1 MDQIRKNAMKEMI
14 ASVGQEK
21 WNENMHFLEGLIS
34 MVKNHKINQHTIVN
48 SMQSCE
54 YSLQEMQ
61 TMHMEYRAI
70 VHIFTD
76 ALLMAQYLSK
86 KVENVMK
93 PGSKAYAR
101 FLLTLN
107 TLDEFGFYYKIGEP
121 CNFQGTP
128 QRSHLILFEN
138 LMSDMS
144 ITDEDRQVF
153 VPSAITQKLKDYFLD
168 AYDDYPLLLTLLAV
182 AEEIV
187 MIFSPVMRINT
198 GALGIPVEKGYYQV
212 HGVSDD
218 EENNACDD
226 FHQNDLWLILA
237 QGAGGYDQEAL
248 IENTETF
255 INLWEEFW
263 TQDFTL
269 NKIKSMQKTAP
280 VEHRSEEQ
288 NLFVRNA

>member
-1 MDQIRKNAMKEMI
+1 MDQIRQNACDEMI
-14 ASVGQEK
+14 ASVGQQQ
-21 WNENMHFLEGLIS
+21 WDENMEFLQSLIS
-34 MVKNHKINQHTIVN
+34 QVKNHKINQHPIVD
-48 SMQSCE
+48 SMQSCDF
-54 YSLQEMQ
+54 SLQEMQ

-76 ALLMAQYLSK
+76 ALLMAQYQSR

-138 LMSDMS
+138 LMTDMS

-153 VPSAITQKLKDYFLD
+153 VPSLVTQKLKEYFLA

-218 EENNACDD
+218 EENDACDD

-237 QGAGGYDQEAL
+237 QGAGGYDQDKL
-248 IENTETF
+248 IINTENF
-255 INLWEEFW
+255 INLWEAFW
-263 TQDFTL
+263 TQDFSQ
-269 NKIKSMQKTAP
+269 NKIISMRKTDP
-280 VEHRSEEQ
+280 RRYEIEQEES
-288 NLFVRNA
+288 LSV

>member
-1 MDQIRKNAMKEMI
+1 MDQIRQNAVKEMI
-14 ASVGQEK
+14 ASIGQEK
-21 WNENMHFLEGLIS
+21 WDHNMQFLQGLIS
-34 MVKNHKINQHTIVN
+34 MVKTHKINKNPIVN

-54 YSLQEMQ
+54 FSLQEMQ

-76 ALLMAQYLSK
+76 ALLMAQYQSK

-138 LMSDMS
+138 LMTDMS
-144 ITDEDRQVF
+144 ITDEDRKEF
-153 VPSAITQKLKDYFLD
+153 VPSPVTQKLKEYFLS

-187 MIFSPVMRINT
+187 MIFSPVMRLNT
-198 GALGIPVEKGYYQV
+198 GALGIPVEEGYYQV
-212 HGVSDD
+212 HGVSED
-218 EENNACDD
+218 EENDACDD

-237 QGAGGYDQEAL
+237 QGAGGYDQDAL
-248 IENTETF
+248 IGNTAQF
-255 INLWEEFW
+255 ISLWEDFW
-263 TQDFTL
+263 AQSFSQ
-269 NKIKSMQKTAP
+269 NKIKSMQKVAP
-280 VEHRSEEQ
+280 VLHVEEEEEEGM
-288 NLFVRNA
+288 LA

>member
-1 MDQIRKNAMKEMI
+1 MDQIRQNAVNEMI
-14 ASVGQEK
+14 ATVGKQK
-21 WNENMHFLEGLIS
+21 WDENMHFMQSLIAT
-34 MVKNHKINQHTIVN
+34 VKNHKINQHPIVDA
-48 SMQSCE
+48 MKSCE

-61 TMHMEYRAI
+61 TIHMEYRAI

-76 ALLMAQYLSK
+76 ALLMAQYQSR

-121 CNFQGTP
+121 CYFQGTP

-138 LMSDMS
+138 LMTDMR
-144 ITDEDRQVF
+144 ITDHDRQQF
-153 VPSAITQKLKDYFLD
+153 VPSKVTQKLKSYFLA

-187 MIFSPVMRINT
+187 MIFSPVMRDNT
-198 GALGIPVEKGYYQV
+198 GALGVPVEAGYYQV

-218 EENNACDD
+218 EENDACDD

-237 QGAGGYDQEAL
+237 QGAGGYDREQL
-248 IENTETF
+248 LDNTQTF
-255 INLWEEFW
+255 INLWEDFW
-263 TQDFTL
+263 TQDFTQ
-269 NKIKSMQKTAP
+269 NKIQSMRKIAP
-280 VEHRSEEQ
+280 KILKEEKEE
-288 NLFVRNA
+288 LLV

>member
-1 MDQIRKNAMKEMI
+1 MDRIRKNAIKEMI
-14 ASVGQEK
+14 DSVGEK
-21 WNENMHFLEGLIS
+21 TWNENMAFLESLIQS
-34 MVKNHKINQHTIVN
+34 VKNHRINKHPVVSN
-48 SMQSCE
+48 LESCE

-76 ALLMAQYLSK
+76 ALLMAQFLAL

-107 TLDEFGFYYKIGEP
+107 TLDEFGFYYDSEKP
-121 CNFQGTP
+121 VLFQGTP

-138 LMSDMS
+138 LMTDLG
-144 ITDEDRQVF
+144 ITDEDRQEF
-153 VPSAITQKLKDYFLD
+153 VPSPVTQKLKEYFLS

-187 MIFSPVMRINT
+187 MIFSPVMRLNT
-198 GALGIPVEKGYYQV
+198 GALGIPVEEGYYQV

-218 EENNACDD
+218 EDNNACDD
-226 FHQNDLWLILA
+226 FHQNDLILILA
-237 QGAGGYDQEAL
+237 QGAGGYDQQKL
-248 IENTETF
+248 LKNTLAF
-255 INLWEEFW
+255 IDLWEEFFN
-263 TQDFTL
+263 QDFSQ
-269 NKIKSMQKTAP
+269 NKIQSMQKKAP
-280 VEHRSEEQ
+280 VEEQ
-288 NLFVRNA
+288 KLEIA

>member
-1 MDQIRKNAMKEMI
+1 MDQIRANAVEEMI
-14 ASVGQEK
+14 ASVGRET
-21 WNENMHFLEGLIS
+21 WDENMIFLKRLIS
-34 MVKNHKINQHTIVN
+34 SVKEHKINKHPIVPA
-48 SMQSCE
+48 MQSCN

-76 ALLMAQYLSK
+76 ALLMAQYQSK

-93 PGSKAYAR
+93 AGSKAYAR

-121 CNFQGTP
+121 CYFQGTP
-128 QRSHLILFEN
+128 QRSHLILFEE
-138 LMSDMS
+138 LMTDLS
-144 ITDEDRQVF
+144 ITDEDRRVF
-153 VPSAITQKLKDYFLD
+153 VPSAVTQKLKECFLA

-187 MIFSPVMRINT
+187 MIFSPVMRLNT
-198 GALGIPVEKGYYQV
+198 GALGIPVEDGYYQV

-226 FHQNDLWLILA
+226 YHQNDLWLILA
-237 QGAGGYDQEAL
+237 QGAGGYNRPQL
-248 IENTETF
+248 LNNTMKF
-255 INLWEEFW
+255 ISLWEDFW
-263 TQDFTL
+263 SQDFSK
-269 NKIKSMQKTAP
+269 NKIKSMQKKAP
-280 VEHRSEEQ
+280 STITREEHDDEVM
-288 NLFVRNA
+288 FA

>member
-1 MDQIRKNAMKEMI
+1 MDQIRQNAVNEMI
-14 ASVGQEK
+14 ATVGQKK
-21 WNENMHFLEGLIS
+21 WDENMHFMQSLIS
-34 MVKNHKINQHTIVN
+34 TVKKHKINQHPIVKE
-48 SMQSCE
+48 MQSCE
-54 YSLQEMQ
+54 FSLQEMQ
-61 TMHMEYRAI
+61 TIHMEYRAI

-76 ALLMAQYLSK
+76 ALLMAQYQSR

-138 LMSDMS
+138 LMTDMKISDN
-144 ITDEDRQVF
+144 DRQVF
-153 VPSAITQKLKDYFLD
+153 TPSKVTQKLKNYFLA

-187 MIFSPVMRINT
+187 MIFSPVMRDNT
-198 GALGIPVEKGYYQV
+198 GALGIPVEEGYYQV
-212 HGVSDD
+212 HGVSED
-218 EENNACDD
+218 EDNDACDD

-237 QGAGGYDQEAL
+237 QGAGGYDRDQL
-248 IENTETF
+248 IQNTKVF
-255 INLWEEFW
+255 IDLWEDFW
-263 TQDFTL
+263 NQDFTQ
-269 NKIKSMQKTAP
+269 NKIKSMQKIAP
-280 VEHRSEEQ
+280 KSHNKDREAV
-288 NLFVRNA
+288 FA

>member
-1 MDQIRKNAMKEMI
+1 MDQIRKNACDEMI
-14 ASVGQEK
+14 ASVGKEK
-21 WNENMHFLEGLIS
+21 WDENMQFLQHLIS
-34 MVKNHKINQHTIVN
+34 NVKNHKINQHPIVE

-76 ALLMAQYLSK
+76 ALLMAQYQSR

-138 LMSDMS
+138 LMTDMS
-144 ITDEDRQVF
+144 ITDEDRQAF
-153 VPSAITQKLKDYFLD
+153 VPSPVTQQLKDYFLA

-218 EENNACDD
+218 EENDACDD

-237 QGAGGYDQEAL
+237 QGAGGYEQQQLLD
-248 IENTETF
+248 NTDNF
-255 INLWEEFW
+255 INLWEAFW
-263 TQDFTL
+263 TQDFSK
-269 NKIKSMQKTAP
+269 NKIKSMKKTAHTNQ
-280 VEHRSEEQ
+280 VGDTEG
-288 NLFVRNA
+288 LLT

>member
-1 MDQIRKNAMKEMI
+1 MDQIRKNARDEMI
-14 ASVGQEK
+14 ASVGQKK
-21 WNENMHFLEGLIS
+21 WDENMQFLQVLIS
-34 MVKNHKINQHTIVN
+34 KVKNHKINQHPIVETMN
-48 SMQSCE
+48 SCE

-76 ALLMAQYLSK
+76 ALLMAQYQAK
-86 KVENVMK
+86 KVENQMK

-107 TLDEFGFYYKIGEP
+107 TLDEFGFHYKIGEP
-121 CNFQGTP
+121 CYFQGTP
-128 QRSHLILFEN
+128 QRSHLVLFEN
-138 LMSDMS
+138 LMTDMK
-144 ITDEDRQVF
+144 ITDKDREDF
-153 VPSAITQKLKDYFLD
+153 VPSAVTQQLKEYFLA

-198 GALGIPVEKGYYQV
+198 GALGIPVEEGYYQV

-218 EENNACDD
+218 EENDACDD

-237 QGAGGYDQEAL
+237 QGAGGYDQQDL
-248 IENTETF
+248 MTNTEKF
-255 INLWEEFW
+255 IGLWEQFW
-263 TQDFTL
+263 TQDFSQ
-269 NKIKSMQKTAP
+269 NKVNSMRKTDPAAAD
-280 VEHRSEEQ
+280 SEQ
-288 NLFVRNA
+288 HGMTA

>member
-1 MDQIRKNAMKEMI
+1 MDQIRQNAKEEMI
-14 ASVGQEK
+14 TSVGQDK
-21 WNENMHFLEGLIS
+21 WDKNMDFLQGLIS
-34 MVKNHKINQHTIVN
+34 MVKTHKINQHPIVEAMN
-48 SMQSCE
+48 SSN
-54 YSLQEMQ
+54 YSLQQMQ

-86 KVENVMK
+86 DVENVMK

-138 LMSDMS
+138 LMTDMK

-153 VPSAITQKLKDYFLD
+153 VPSPVTQKLKEYFLA
-168 AYDDYPLLLTLLAV
+168 AYNDYPLLLTLLAV

-198 GALGIPVEKGYYQV
+198 GSLGIPVEKGYYQV
-212 HGVSDD
+212 QGVSGD
-218 EENNACDD
+218 EENDACDD

-237 QGAGGYDQEAL
+237 QGAGGYDQNQL
-248 IENTETF
+248 ISNTEKF
-255 INLWEEFW
+255 INLWEDFW
-263 TQDFTL
+263 TQDFFT
-269 NKIKSMQKTAP
+269 K
-280 VEHRSEEQ
+280 Q
-288 NLFVRNA
+288 N

>member
-1 MDQIRKNAMKEMI
+1 MDRIRKNTVKEMI
-14 ASVGQEK
+14 DSVGK
-21 WNENMHFLEGLIS
+21 KTWDENMVFLKTLIS
-34 MVKNHKINQHTIVN
+34 NVKNHRINQHPVVAN
-48 SMQSCE
+48 LERCE

-76 ALLMAQYLSK
+76 ALLMAQFQAL

-107 TLDEFGFYYKIGEP
+107 TLDEFGFYYDSEKP
-121 CNFQGTP
+121 VLFQGTP

-138 LMSDMS
+138 LMTDMG
-144 ITDEDRQVF
+144 ITDEDREAF
-153 VPSAITQKLKDYFLD
+153 VPSPITQKLKEYFLA

-187 MIFSPVMRINT
+187 MIFSPVMRLNT
-198 GALGIPVEKGYYQV
+198 GALGIPVEAGYYQV

-226 FHQNDLWLILA
+226 FHQTDLILILA
-237 QGAGGYDQEAL
+237 QGAGGYDRLEL
-248 IENTETF
+248 LKNTTQF
-255 INLWEEFW
+255 IDLWEEFW
-263 TQDFTL
+263 TQDFSQ
-269 NKIKSMQKTAP
+269 NKIQSMQKIAP
-280 VEHRSEEQ
+280 AVEKIKAAS
-288 NLFVRNA
+288 LA

>member
-1 MDQIRKNAMKEMI
+1 MDQIRQNALNEMI
-14 ASVGQEK
+14 KTVGQQK
-21 WNENMHFLEGLIS
+21 WDENMHFMKSLIAT
-34 MVKNHKINQHTIVN
+34 VKNHKINQHPIVRA
-48 SMQSCE
+48 MQSCE
-54 YSLQEMQ
+54 FSLQEMQ
-61 TMHMEYRAI
+61 TIHMEYRAI

-76 ALLMAQYLSK
+76 ALLMAQYQSR

-138 LMSDMS
+138 LMTDMS
-144 ITDEDRQVF
+144 ISDDDRQDF
-153 VPSAITQKLKDYFLD
+153 VPTEVTQKLKNYFL
-168 AYDDYPLLLTLLAV
+168 ASYDDYPLLLTLLAV

-187 MIFSPVMRINT
+187 MIFSPVMRDNT
-198 GALGIPVEKGYYQV
+198 GALGVPVEAGYYQV

-218 EENNACDD
+218 EENDACDD

-237 QGAGGYDQEAL
+237 QGAGGYDKNQL
-248 IENTETF
+248 LNNTKIF
-255 INLWEEFW
+255 IDLWEEFW
-263 TQDFTL
+263 TQDFTQ
-269 NKIKSMQKTAP
+269 NKITSMRKTAP
-280 VEHRSEEQ
+280 INKVEDETHIP
-288 NLFVRNA
+288 A

>member
-1 MDQIRKNAMKEMI
+1 MDQIRQNACEEMI
-14 ASVGQEK
+14 ASVGKEK
-21 WNENMHFLEGLIS
+21 WDENMQFLQHLIS
-34 MVKNHKINQHTIVN
+34 NVKNHKINQHPIVE
-48 SMQSCE
+48 SMQFCE

-76 ALLMAQYLSK
+76 ALLMAQYQSK

-138 LMSDMS
+138 LMTDMS
-144 ITDEDRQVF
+144 ITDEDRQTF
-153 VPSAITQKLKDYFLD
+153 VPSPVTQQLKDYFLA

-218 EENNACDD
+218 EENDACDD

-237 QGAGGYDQEAL
+237 QGAGGYDQQQL
-248 IENTETF
+248 LDNTDKF
-255 INLWEEFW
+255 INLWEAFW
-263 TQDFTL
+263 TQDFSV
-269 NKIKSMQKTAP
+269 NKIESMQKTAP
-280 VEHRSEEQ
+280 TSQ
-288 NLFVRNA
+288 VREKEGLLT

>member
-1 MDQIRKNAMKEMI
+1 MDQIRQNAVKEMI
-14 ASVGQEK
+14 ASVGEKK
-21 WNENMHFLEGLIS
+21 WNKNMEFLQVLIS
-34 MVKNHKINQHTIVN
+34 SVKDHKINQHPIV
-48 SMQSCE
+48 SKMSSCE

-61 TMHMEYRAI
+61 TIHMEYRAI

-76 ALLMAQYLSK
+76 ALLMAQYQSR

-128 QRSHLILFEN
+128 QRSHLILFED
-138 LMSDMS
+138 LMTDLS
-144 ITDEDRQVF
+144 ITDEDREVF
-153 VPSAITQKLKDYFLD
+153 VPSPVTQKLKECFLA
-168 AYDDYPLLLTLLAV
+168 AYNDYPLLLTLLAI

-187 MIFSPVMRINT
+187 MIFSPVMRLNT
-198 GALGIPVEKGYYQV
+198 GALGIPVQEGYYQV

-237 QGAGGYDQEAL
+237 QGAGGYDKM
-248 IENTETF
+248 I
-255 INLWEEFW
+255 
-263 TQDFTL
+263 
-269 NKIKSMQKTAP
+269 
-280 VEHRSEEQ
+280 
-288 NLFVRNA
+288 

>member
-1 MDQIRKNAMKEMI
+1 MDEIRSNAVKEMI
-14 ASVGQEK
+14 ASVGEEK
-21 WNENMHFLEGLIS
+21 WNENMKFLKLLIS
-34 MVKNHKINQHTIVN
+34 SVNNHKITQHPIVDRMN
-48 SMQSCE
+48 SCE

-76 ALLMAQYLSK
+76 ALIMAQYQAL
-86 KVENVMK
+86 KVEEVMK

-107 TLDEFGFYYKIGEP
+107 TLDEFGFHYKIGEP
-121 CNFQGTP
+121 CYFQGTP
-128 QRSHLILFEN
+128 KRSHLILFEE
-138 LMSDMS
+138 LISDLN
-144 ITDEDRQVF
+144 ITDEDREQF
-153 VPSAITQKLKDYFLD
+153 VPSPITLMLKEYFLA

-198 GALGIPVEKGYYQV
+198 AALGIPVESGYYQV
-212 HGVSDD
+212 HGISSDT
-218 EENNACDD
+218 ENEACDD

-237 QGAGGYDQEAL
+237 QGAGGFDQYEL
-248 IENTETF
+248 VTNTVQFIE
-255 INLWEEFW
+255 LWEEFW
-263 TQDFTL
+263 TQDFSQ

-280 VEHRSEEQ
+280 AEVEREKEDS
-288 NLFVRNA
+288 LV